1 MRRVVE
7 DTEALLPPGAW
18 PAWTGSNHDM
28 SRMASRWADGD
39 DRKIRAA
46 LLMLL
51 CLRGTPVLYQGDE
64 IGLGD
69 IPVAHED
76 MRDPLG
82 VLYWP
87 AYDGRDAMR
96 TPMPWRR
103 GPGGGFTDPGIR
115 PWLPLGDIGDNNVED
130 QRSDLRSTL
139 HLVRDLI
146 ARRRATPDL
155 LTGSYRSA
163 PAPVGVWAWHRGD
176 RTLVVVN
183 LTNQDATMDAV
194 EGKILIAT
202 DRDHDG
208 VAVSGPLTLGAWEAV
223 VVETP
228 QSY

>member
-1 MRRVVE
+1 MAGMDGVEPRHVSVGLALGRRRR
-7 DTEALLPPGAW
+7 
-18 PAWTGSNHDM
+18 PA
-28 SRMASRWADGD
+28 
-39 DRKIRAA
+39 KIRAA

-51 CLRGTPVLYQGDE
+51 CLRGTPLLYQGDE

-87 AYDGRDAMR
+87 AYDGRDAAR

-115 PWLPLGDIGDNNVED
+115 PWLPLGDIGDSNVED
-130 QRSDLRSTL
+130 QRSDPGSTL

-155 LTGSYRSA
+155 LTGAYRSA
-163 PAPVGVWAWHRGD
+163 AAPEGVWAWHRGD

-183 LTNQDATMDAV
+183 LTNQGATLDAV
-194 EGKILIAT
+194 EGRILIGT
-202 DRDHDG
+202 DREHDG
-208 VAVSGPLTLGAWEAV
+208 LAVSGPLTLAAWEGV
-223 VVETP
+223 VVET
-228 QSY
+228 S